1 MGEDHIAEKK
11 MIGFKRERYSFS
23 VYNPNTAGV
32 QEKFSPSQKVNMVLI
47 LVKMAGELLLEHQ

>member
-47 LVKMAGELLLEHQ
+47 LVKMAEEWLL